1 MVYSELILGFLLG
14 LFSTVIFHLY
24 TLWSKKERAEKML
37 KLEVYQIKKYLESI
51 VSAQQHIRNN
61 TFLNITPTF
70 HLASEASELQYLK
83 ESIAMSIVK
92 INSLL
97 KQAENFRLSASVI
110 DDKDKLKARLYSLNS
125 QYVEYICASEEEMK
139 NLIIQIK

>member
-1 MVYSELILGFLLG
+1 VVYSELILGFLLG